1 MGSAERIQNIGDTPA
16 YRGNVARALA
26 TAVHLGHRHVFED
39 ASGVESG
46 QCIVHP
52 MLVLRRE
59 MPVDERQFFL
69 AHHGS
74 SVSRVSGTLDAR
86 LSRESASVIRRH
98 RRRSPDGSCPP
109 ERGRSW
115 KISRTLSSGSSV
127 TTGIV
132 GRSCFRTATR
142 NARRSAAPPGSL
154 ATTVLARALAIP
166 SFEALYRSG
175 SHPSTGRHHRGW
187 DPAISLACDRV
198 KWAGNRGAAPAKH
211 KVPVRSPVTRSQ
223 EVAR

>member
-1 MGSAERIQNIGDTPA
+1 MGSAGRIQNIGDTPA

-46 QCIVHP
+46 LCIVHP

-109 ERGRSW
+109 SAADRGRSHAHY
-115 KISRTLSSGSSV
+115 L
-127 TTGIV
+127 
-132 GRSCFRTATR
+132 
-142 NARRSAAPPGSL
+142 
-154 ATTVLARALAIP
+154 
-166 SFEALYRSG
+166 
-175 SHPSTGRHHRGW
+175 
-187 DPAISLACDRV
+187 
-198 KWAGNRGAAPAKH
+198 RGAASPPA
-211 KVPVRSPVTRSQ
+211 SSE
-223 EVAR
+223 EVAFAPRRGTPGGARRRQAASPRLSWRARWPFPPSRCCTGLGL